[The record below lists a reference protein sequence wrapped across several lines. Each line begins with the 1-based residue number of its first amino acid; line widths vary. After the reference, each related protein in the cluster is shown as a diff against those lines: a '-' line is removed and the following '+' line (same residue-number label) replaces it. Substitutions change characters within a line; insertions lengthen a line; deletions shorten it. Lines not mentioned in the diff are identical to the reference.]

1 MNQQATQQ
9 ENTVYPD
16 MKKGSRGIGSWLAG
30 YACLLQLLLFSMPAA
45 AIIEIEITKGGANAI
60 PIAVTQF
67 GWEADGSAP
76 EDVGQIV
83 SDDLQRSGLFT
94 PLERSELI
102 ANPVYG
108 QTPNYAN
115 WRLSGVDYLVTGG
128 IRKSGKGYK
137 VDFELFDPIREKI
150 LAAKTFTI
158 TNQTLRNAAHLIA
171 DEVFEEVIGIQ
182 GAFNTQIAYI
192 SVAGSGTKKQYKL
205 QLADADGR
213 APQAML
219 TSPRPIMSPAWAP
232 DGVRIA
238 YVSFEDRARS
248 AIYIQDRKTGKRTK
262 VISREGIN
270 GAPSW
275 SPDGKKL
282 AIVLSYGGNP
292 DVYVVDIAS
301 GKTSPVTQNEAI
313 DTGPEWIDNSTLVFT
328 SNRSGGPQL
337 YEVSSSGGKA
347 VRLTYEGRYNTNAS
361 VSPDGQSVAFVHGSN
376 GRYQIALID
385 RDSGSFRTLTDGSL
399 DESPSFAPNGQMILF
414 ATNTNGRATL
424 GAVSVDGDVVQSL
437 TLDTAGVREPAWSPY
452 TTQ

>member
-1 MNQQATQQ
+1 MN
-9 ENTVYPD
+9 
-16 MKKGSRGIGSWLAG
+16 MKKFDPPARLWL
-30 YACLLQLLLFSMPAA
+30 CLLGILLLPAKVFA
-45 AIIEIEITKGGANAI
+45 VIEIEITKGGANAI
-60 PIAVTQF
+60 PIAITEF
-67 GWEADGSAP
+67 GWDAGSEAP

-83 SDDLQRSGLFT
+83 ADDLQRSGLFS

-137 VDFELFDPIREKI
+137 VDFELFDPIREKV
-150 LAAKTFTI
+150 LSAKTFTI

-171 DEVFEEVIGIQ
+171 DEVFEEVIGIR

-192 SVAGSGTKKQYKL
+192 SVTGSGTKKQYKL

-232 DGVRIA
+232 DGIRIA
-238 YVSFEDRARS
+238 YVSFEDRAQS
-248 AIYIQDRKTGKRTK
+248 AIYIQNRKTGKRTK

-282 AIVLSYGGNP
+282 AIVLSYRGNP
-292 DVYVVDIAS
+292 DVYVVDVSS
-301 GKTSPVTQNEAI
+301 GNTFPVTNNEAI
-313 DTGPEWIDNSTLVFT
+313 DTGPQWIDNDTLLFT
-328 SNRSGGPQL
+328 SDRSGGPQL
-337 YEVSSSGGKA
+337 YEVPASGGKA
-347 VRLTYEGRYNTNAS
+347 VRLTYEGRYNTDAS
-361 VSPDGQSVAFVHGSN
+361 VSPDGESIAFVHGRN

-385 RDSGSFRTLTDGSL
+385 RESGSFRTLTDGSL

-414 ATNTNGRATL
+414 ATNSGGRATL

-437 TLDTAGVREPAWSPY
+437 TLGAAGVREPAWSPY
-452 TTQ
+452 TSRK